1 MGTFKDIIR
10 LIAVTVVVVIAV
22 ILGMSMI
29 KIKPSL
35 LPHERQL
42 VQFTYEKVG
51 IVERIPA
58 VVAGINSPFSQA
70 EDAQKDFPP
79 VVLAELAPP
88 GGEKGEGQ
96 RISMVLIKDRTRIAI
111 VDGVVV
117 REGDKFKS
125 GMIKKID
132 KNGIL
137 FRDNEGERW
146 LTIK

>member
-1 MGTFKDIIR
+1 MGTFKDIIS
-10 LIAVTVVVVIAV
+10 LIAITVVVVIVV
-22 ILGMSMI
+22 IFGMSML
-29 KIKPSL
+29 KIKSSL

-42 VQFTYEKVG
+42 VQFNYEKVG
-51 IVERIPA
+51 IIERTPTI
-58 VVAGINSPFSQA
+58 VTGINSPFSVT

-79 VVLAELAPP
+79 VALKELAPP
-88 GGEKGEGQ
+88 GGEKGEDQ

-117 REGDKFKS
+117 KEGDKFKS
-125 GMIKKID
+125 GMVKKID

-137 FRDNEGERW
+137 LKDNEGERW